1 MEASSQHQETLDS
14 NKILVLKNTSDFPLV
29 TTFKTPFGQ
38 TVARLEADLCCGC
51 FTCVESEEQQWL
63 DPQDRLFMTIKEE
76 ERSGIFSTRRAATV
90 KFPGREVAGKVVIK
104 TSSGDQNN
112 SVRDAEER
120 VLATFGRKNRIL
132 GTTTTIFTATDDDE
146 SRHLALMK
154 HENGGR
160 KVVIEFSDECDAR
173 LKVLIMAAGILYR
186 KGDIEGRRRR
196 TAAAAR

>member
-29 TTFKTPFGQ
+29 TTFKTPSGQ
-38 TVARLEADLCCGC
+38 TVTRLEQDLCCGC
-51 FTCVESEEQQWL
+51 FTCVESEVQQWL
-63 DPQDRLFMTIKEE
+63 DPQDRPFMTIKEE

-90 KFPGREVAGKVVIK
+90 KFPGREIAGKVVIK
-104 TSSGDQNN
+104 TSSGEQDN
-112 SVRDAEER
+112 SIRDAEER
-120 VLATFGRKNRIL
+120 VVATFGRKNRVL
-132 GTTTTIFTATDDDE
+132 GTTTTIFTATDDE

-160 KVVIEFSDECDAR
+160 KVVIEFSDDCDAR
-173 LKVLIMAAGILYR
+173 LKVLIMTVGILYR